1 MPAWERVISCKTSP
15 GDLGGRVMGM
25 LQTQARGMTK
35 QLEFLPADSRES
47 SSHPVYIVA
56 IGWLYVVIMMTTTAT
71 SFIAGVLTLLCYGI
85 VPLGLFLWV
94 VGTLERRRRATSGH
108 AADENPDQRD

>member
-1 MPAWERVISCKTSP
+1 
-15 GDLGGRVMGM
+15 
-25 LQTQARGMTK
+25 MTK
-35 QLEFLPADSRES
+35 QLEFLTADSRES